1 MNLDTLTL
9 APDQTPKPETP
20 IEQAAN
26 QLIDTIT
33 RIITTEHATRTHD
46 THEAETRATN
56 AEREYTRL
64 CHAHEELLTEHEA
77 TLKELDKFKTKYD
90 ATRIELLDI
99 GASNAKDGTIPPAV
113 DEPSPTPTLPTTG
126 TEQP

>member
-9 APDQTPKPETP
+9 APDNTRPEPNSP
-20 IEQAAN
+20 IEAAAQ
-26 QLIDTIT
+26 QLVDHIT
-33 RIITTEHATRTHD
+33 NIITTEHATRTHD

-77 TLKELDKFKTKYD
+77 TLKELARLQRGVSTP
-90 ATRIELLDI
+90 AA
-99 GASNAKDGTIPPAV
+99 GALTAAPA
-113 DEPSPTPTLPTTG
+113 DTPTSSPLPTTG
-126 TEQP
+126 IEQPE